1 MVTPAHTGEY
11 MEYLIILIQAI
22 IQEEFL
28 DSLKTSITQTIQTY
42 EKHMKHINVK
52 SYQIPAKKSLNHDV

>member
-28 DSLKTSITQTIQTY
+28 DK
-42 EKHMKHINVK
+42 V
-52 SYQIPAKKSLNHDV
+52 